1 LDAVTKIEQES
12 NITLER
18 WDTADNIDLYM
29 VILEYE
35 HSYEMK
41 FNKPPKLVK
50 KMDDTLYYEQLKKNA
65 IKQKQINT
73 SINANS
79 RYEKNERS

>member
-1 LDAVTKIEQES
+1 
-12 NITLER
+12 
-18 WDTADNIDLYM
+18 M

-50 KMDDTLYYEQLKKNA
+50 KVDDSSYYEQLKKA
-65 IKQKQINT
+65 ALKQKQINA
-73 SINANS
+73 SINS
-79 RYEKNERS
+79 KT